1 MKVIRK
7 ILKGILI
14 TVVSL
19 ALVIIVA
26 MQHSSFGKLPSGE
39 RLERIKKS
47 PNYKDGSFQNLA
59 KTEMLAEGASYP
71 KMIIDFFSKG
81 IDREPVDTLPSIKT
95 DLKLLPADKTSLV
108 WFGHSSYFIK
118 INGKTI
124 LIDPV
129 FSERASPFQFIG
141 KKAYPI
147 QTPYTLDDFPER
159 IDLVILTHDH
169 YDHLDYNTIKELH
182 PRVNQFYASLGVGS
196 HLEYWGVAPEKITEF
211 DWWDKKE
218 FESGFEIIA
227 TPARHFSG
235 RGLKR
240 NQTIWSSFVLKTD
253 SASIYIGGDSGYDSA
268 FAAIGDKYGPFD
280 LALLECGQYNTMWPN
295 IHMMPEEVAQA
306 AVDLKAKVF
315 MPVHWSK
322 FTLALHR
329 WKEPIE
335 RTTKAAEA
343 LGQNLTTPMIGEP
356 VVLGSELPKKRWWEN
371 LK

>member
-1 MKVIRK
+1 MKLIK
-7 ILKGILI
+7 KLLKGLLILAL
-14 TVVSL
+14 SL
-19 ALVIIVA
+19 AVIVIIA
-26 MQHSSFGKLPSGE
+26 MQHSTFGKLPSGE

-47 PNYKDGSFQNLA
+47 PNYKDGSFQNLT
-59 KTEMLAEGASYP
+59 KTEMLAEDASYP
-71 KMIIDFFSKG
+71 KMIVNFFSKG

-95 DLKLLPADKTSLV
+95 DLKSLPDDKTTLI

-118 INGKTI
+118 LNGKNI

-147 QTPYTLDDFPER
+147 QTPYTLEDFPES
-159 IDLVILTHDH
+159 IDLVIITHDH
-169 YDHLDYNTIKELH
+169 YDHLDYNTIKKLH
-182 PRVNQFYASLGVGS
+182 PHVKHFYTSLGVGS
-196 HLEYWGVAPEKITEF
+196 HLESWEVPAEKIVEF
-211 DWWDKKE
+211 DWWESKI
-218 FESGFEIIA
+218 FEPGLEVVA

-240 NQTIWSSFVLKTD
+240 NQTLWSSFVLKTD
-253 SASIYIGGDSGYDSA
+253 STSMYVGGDSGYDSA

-306 AVDLKAKVF
+306 AIDLKAKVF

-322 FTLALHR
+322 FTLALHT
-329 WKEPIE
+329 WKDPIE
-335 RTTKAAEA
+335 RTTKAAEQ
-343 LGQNLTTPMIGEP
+343 LGAVVTTPMIGEP
-356 VVLGSELPKKRWWEN
+356 VVLGSTLPNKKWWAN

>member
-1 MKVIRK
+1 
-7 ILKGILI
+7 
-14 TVVSL
+14 
-19 ALVIIVA
+19 
-26 MQHSSFGKLPSGE
+26 
-39 RLERIKKS
+39 
-47 PNYKDGSFQNLA
+47 
-59 KTEMLAEGASYP
+59 MLAEGASYP
-71 KMIIDFFSKG
+71 KMIVDFFSKG
-81 IDREPVDTLPSIKT
+81 IDREPVDTLPSVKT
-95 DLKLLPADKTSLV
+95 DLKSLPADKTTLV

-129 FSERASPFQFIG
+129 FSERASPFQFLG

-147 QTPYTLDDFPER
+147 QTPYTLDDFPEQ
-159 IDLVILTHDH
+159 IDLVIITHDH
-169 YDHLDYNTIKELH
+169 YDHLDYNTIKRLH
-182 PRVNQFYASLGVGS
+182 PRVNRFYTSLGVGS

-211 DWWDKKE
+211 DWWEAKA
-218 FESGFEIIA
+218 FEPGFEIIA

-253 SASIYIGGDSGYDSA
+253 STSIYVGGDSGYDSA
-268 FAAIGDKYGPFD
+268 FTAIGDTYGPFD

-343 LGQNLTTPMIGEP
+343 LGQTVTTPMIGEP
-356 VVLGSELPKKRWWEN
+356 VVLGSELPQKHWWDS